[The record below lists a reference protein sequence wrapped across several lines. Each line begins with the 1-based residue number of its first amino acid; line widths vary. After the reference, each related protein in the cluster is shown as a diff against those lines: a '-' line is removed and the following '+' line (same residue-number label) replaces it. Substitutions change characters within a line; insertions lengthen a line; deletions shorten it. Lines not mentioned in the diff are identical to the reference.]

1 MLFNTLNGC
10 LSYVPLPTLVV
21 RCLEVTVENAE
32 AGVTFTFKARG
43 SRSFVKGEAAVITGF
58 WLEENTTS
66 SLPHCTEDNSV
77 TTSGIGT
84 SAETTVHHTS
94 TQSDTSV
101 NLSMTPTIM
110 PVVTHPVQTSSGLD
124 TTSSTVKKSNLN
136 VTLSQGTTT
145 ETGTSLSQITDTSQL
160 MTSVTISSNQTAISN
175 LAYTT
180 QKTIDPKSPTTD
192 TMSGTSTSQPDVE
205 EIVSVG
211 PCVCKCKG
219 TGNHITEAE
228 LALKIH
234 IQKTKITLQKTN
246 LTAYIRKL
254 TSATDTRTSAQGLGY
269 LGALVI
275 AIVVCILI
283 LFDVLNCLQSKSS
296 ISRTK

>member
-1 MLFNTLNGC
+1 MVYHLVNMDFDEIVSSGC
-10 LSYVPLPTLVV
+10 KKP
-21 RCLEVTVENAE
+21 
-32 AGVTFTFKARG
+32 
-43 SRSFVKGEAAVITGF
+43 
-58 WLEENTTS
+58 TS
-66 SLPHCTEDNSV
+66 SDLFIRYSV
-77 TTSGIGT
+77 IG
-84 SAETTVHHTS
+84 VI
-94 TQSDTSV
+94 QV
-101 NLSMTPTIM
+101 YFIPLF
-110 PVVTHPVQTSSGLD
+110 L
-124 TTSSTVKKSNLN
+124 L
-136 VTLSQGTTT
+136 
-145 ETGTSLSQITDTSQL
+145 
-160 MTSVTISSNQTAISN
+160 
-175 LAYTT
+175 
-180 QKTIDPKSPTTD
+180 
-192 TMSGTSTSQPDVE
+192 QPDVE

-275 AIVVCILI
+275 AIVVCIFI

-296 ISRTK
+296 ISRTKWEKTLM